1 MTSKLLKSYD
11 RSRIPL
17 YIQVAS
23 IMRHRIQSGL
33 WSPGQKISTLEE
45 LEREFEVA
53 RVTVRQA
60 VEVLNEEG
68 LLEAR
73 QGRGTFVSSVKQ
85 DRHWLQLATS
95 WSSMVT
101 SLEDNVPERITVDKA
116 STPPHLDEGDGRLAA
131 KYVRL
136 CSVQYKNGEPY
147 SVVNLHLARDIFDM
161 NAKRFMVAAALPTID
176 AMDSIM
182 LGEAHQTLV
191 VGSADPEIADLMKI
205 PLGSPT
211 VQCRCVIT
219 DDKGI
224 AIYVANIV
232 YRSDCIRLRINLLG
246 AKADRKK
253 RAVGGDNAMS
263 LFSRKSRK
271 VL

>member
-1 MTSKLLKSYD
+1 MVSKLLKSYD
-11 RSRIPL
+11 RSRVPL

-23 IMRHRIQSGL
+23 VMRNRIQSGL

-73 QGRGTFVSSVKQ
+73 QGRGTFVSSEKQ
-85 DRHWLQLATS
+85 DRHWLQLATGWNS
-95 WSSMVT
+95 LVT
-101 SLEDNVPERITVDKA
+101 SLEDNVPEMIVVEKA
-116 STPPHLDEGDGRLAA
+116 GAPPHLDEGDGKLAA
-131 KYVRL
+131 RYVRL
-136 CSVQYKNGEPY
+136 CSVQYKNEEPY
-147 SVVNLHLARDIFDM
+147 SVVNLHLARTIFDM
-161 NAKRFMVAAALPTID
+161 NPKRFMTAAALPTID
-176 AMDSIM
+176 AMDSIA

-191 VGSADPEIADLMKI
+191 VGSADPEIADLLKI
-205 PLGSPT
+205 PLGAAT
-211 VQCRCVIT
+211 MQCRCIVI

-232 YRSDCIRLRINLLG
+232 YRSDCIKLRVDLLG
-246 AKADRKK
+246 TKADRKK
-253 RAVGGDNAMS
+253 RAGGGDNAVS
-263 LFSRKSRK
+263 LFPAKSRK
-271 VL
+271 AL